1 MPIAELTGRRDY
13 AGEIR
18 IATKTDGDRRA
29 QSLRSVLEEQRCAEH
44 VALPASRFCFD
55 QERGQ
60 EENNRSK
67 ETLMHGMEQSKITIG
82 DCMWL
87 AMGIIIAIEVFCII
101 GYGIEFIEQLWR
113 TL

>member
-1 MPIAELTGRRDY
+1 
-13 AGEIR
+13 
-18 IATKTDGDRRA
+18 
-29 QSLRSVLEEQRCAEH
+29 
-44 VALPASRFCFD
+44 
-55 QERGQ
+55 
-60 EENNRSK
+60 
-67 ETLMHGMEQSKITIG
+67 MHGMEQNKITIG